1 MAPNDTT
8 VPTMRDI
15 YGQSTQPTSFGN
27 PVNGNSVSETLAR
40 MRMAHLNPLPPSMAV
55 PDMGFNNPAYAALP
69 PTVSSFYP
77 APNTIVNAAT
87 EWNSPAVQTT
97 LSLPLSKPKKTSSRP
112 KHTDNALQDDCAA
125 PAENQKQ
132 VCVLKLTYHRG
143 VEKENENSLT
153 QRMTEILGYRPTTNA
168 YEKRGGEIKADNSK
182 FAMPNLDKTL
192 CECVVCKSPS
202 HLFLRISPLMPRPID
217 RIGLTEPLPI
227 ARILVYILKFK
238 NELPKSAVKYMY
250 KALLVSD
257 PEEGQF
263 VHRFG
268 LQQPTINA
276 AACSLLNEEFG
287 ETIDD
292 VYNTTSQ
299 RNHASTVTN
308 PSQFIQQNYLP
319 EAAAF
324 SNDAMVDQGWTD
336 NFYNPISQRNHASAL
351 DWTGNFALP
360 TEEAAVLPTAPG
372 NAYIS
377 QPELGNL
384 YDSTSQLNHASNI
397 TNPNADA
404 MIDQDWTGDFALP
417 AEAVDWPA
425 DPGNGYINPPELGN
439 LYHPTTQLNHAS
451 NITNAPSIPAPQPDL
466 DLNMFDGPVYS
477 TNGPN
482 FFTEALAQDG
492 GFPLDFNFNDD
503 MPGITDHD
511 QDMQD
516 AMPALDDSLGES
528 MIIDPTPGLGDSLGE
543 DFVTP
548 PTPALTTPPEP
559 SLEPQGLCTW
569 GDMIPPMGHAAPYLF
584 DDM

>member
-1 MAPNDTT
+1 
-8 VPTMRDI
+8 
-15 YGQSTQPTSFGN
+15 
-27 PVNGNSVSETLAR
+27 
-40 MRMAHLNPLPPSMAV
+40 MRMAHLNPLPPS
-55 PDMGFNNPAYAALP
+55 MGFNNPAYAALP
-69 PTVSSFYP
+69 PTVSRFYP

-87 EWNSPAVQTT
+87 ESNSPAVQTT

-125 PAENQKQ
+125 PAENQKR

-202 HLFLRISPLMPRPID
+202 HLLLRISPLMPRPID

-308 PSQFIQQNYLP
+308 PSQFIQQNYLA

-336 NFYNPISQRNHASAL
+336 NFYNPTSQRNHASAL

-384 YDSTSQLNHASNI
+384 YDSTS
-397 TNPNADA
+397 
-404 MIDQDWTGDFALP
+404 
-417 AEAVDWPA
+417 
-425 DPGNGYINPPELGN
+425 
-439 LYHPTTQLNHAS
+439 QLNHAS